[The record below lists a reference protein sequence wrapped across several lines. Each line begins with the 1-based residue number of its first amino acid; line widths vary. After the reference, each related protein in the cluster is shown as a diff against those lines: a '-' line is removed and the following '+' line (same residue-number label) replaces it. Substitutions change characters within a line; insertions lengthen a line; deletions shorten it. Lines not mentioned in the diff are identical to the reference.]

1 MCGIAGIA
9 NLTGSTA
16 IDPEIVR
23 RMADAIVH
31 RGPDEDGYFFCPG
44 LAMANRRLSIVG
56 LADGRQPMEN
66 EDRSVS
72 VVFNGE
78 LFDYPQL
85 RTDLVAKGHR
95 LRTHCDTE
103 LIPHLW
109 EEHGE
114 GMLERLRGQF
124 AIALWDERR
133 RQLVL
138 ARDRFG
144 ICPLYWT
151 RQKVAGDDVLLF
163 ASEIKALLASGL
175 LAARPDPRGINH
187 VFTFFALPGPVTCFA
202 GVNCLLPGRYLKILL
217 GSSGSGVERQGPVR
231 VEEHVYWQI
240 DFPDRGEEERH
251 GFRRWGSNAS
261 SPLIDAYE
269 AVMQRAVE
277 RRLRADVPVVS
288 YLSGGVDSSVV
299 VALACAQRRLDRRE
313 PIPTYTIS
321 VQDPSLNERSQATE
335 VAQHLGTSQV
345 VVDFSQQDVLNTY
358 PDLIRAAEGPVI
370 DTSCAALL
378 MLARAVHGDGY
389 KVALT
394 GEGADEWLA
403 GYSWYKIHRL
413 LSCLDAIPGLQFSHP
428 ARRAYLRLTGAPKFP
443 WDTVRKVEA
452 TIGGSNAWLNLYG
465 LFGSQKFRF
474 FSEAMWEQLADHNP
488 YADLQLNL
496 ERARKWHPFNRSLY
510 LGARV
515 MLPGLLLASKGDRV
529 AMNSSVE
536 TRYPFL
542 DEDVFAFLA
551 PLHPVWKMRGLR
563 DKLIQRYLA
572 DRWLPHS
579 VAWRRK
585 GMFRA
590 PLDAFHMDLP
600 TFADQL
606 LSPESLR
613 KTGYFDEAAVAHWR
627 SAFRNMPPRSN
638 QRTMVEMGLVGV
650 VATQLWHHTYIGGSL
665 ADLPA
670 WKPPGSGVRNANLP
684 ERCNR
689 AASPP

>member
-1 MCGIAGIA
+1 MCGIAGIVD
-9 NLTGSTA
+9 LTGSTV
-16 IDPEIVR
+16 IDPEIIR
-23 RMADAIVH
+23 RMANAIFH
-31 RGPDEDGYFFCPG
+31 RGPDEDGYFFRPG

-56 LADGRQPMEN
+56 LADGRQPMHN

-72 VVFNGE
+72 IVFNGE
-78 LFDYPQL
+78 LFDYPEVRTQL
-85 RTDLVAKGHR
+85 TARGHR

-124 AIALWDERR
+124 AIALWDESQRL
-133 RQLVL
+133 LVL

-151 RQKVAGDDVLLF
+151 RQKLAKGEVLLF

-175 LAARPDPRGINH
+175 VPARPDPRGINH

-202 GVNCLLPGRYLKILL
+202 GISCLLPGRYLKVFL
-217 GSSGSGVERQGPVR
+217 GSSGSGLVGQGSAR
-231 VEEHVYWQI
+231 VEEHAYWQI
-240 DFPDRGEEERH
+240 DFPDRGEEECH
-251 GFRRWGSNAS
+251 GVRRWGSNAN

-269 AVMQRAVE
+269 AVMKRAVE
-277 RRLRADVPVVS
+277 RRLRADVPIVS
-288 YLSGGVDSSVV
+288 YLSGGVDSSVM
-299 VALACAQRRLDRRE
+299 VALACAQRRLDGER

-321 VQDPSLNERSQATE
+321 VEEPWLNERSEAAE
-335 VAQHLGTSQV
+335 VARHFGASQV
-345 VVDFSQQDVLNTY
+345 VVDFGQREMLNTY
-358 PDLIRAAEGPVI
+358 PELIRAAEGPVI

-378 MLARAVHGDGY
+378 LLARAVHRDGY

-403 GYSWYKIHRL
+403 GYSWYKIDRL
-413 LSCLDAIPGLQFSHP
+413 LGCLDAIPSLQLGQY

-443 WDTVRKVEA
+443 WDMVRKVEA
-452 TIGGSNAWLNLYG
+452 SIGGPNAWLNLYG
-465 LFGSQKFRF
+465 LFGAQKLRF
-474 FSEAMWEQLADHNP
+474 FSPGMWEQLTDHNP

-510 LGARV
+510 VGARV

-551 PLHPVWKMRGLR
+551 RLHPIWKMRGLR

-590 PLDAFHMDLP
+590 PLDGFHMEVP
-600 TFADQL
+600 SFADQL

-613 KTGYFDEAAVAHWR
+613 KTGYFDQAAVAQWR
-627 SAFRNMPPRSN
+627 GAFRNMRKHSN
-638 QRTMVEMGLVGV
+638 QRTMVEMGLAGV
-650 VATQLWHHTYIGGSL
+650 VATQLWHHTYIDGSL

-670 WKPPGSGVRNANLP
+670 WKPPCLHSGA
-684 ERCNR
+684 
-689 AASPP
+689 

>member
-9 NLTGSTA
+9 SLSGSTA
-16 IDPEIVR
+16 IDPEIAR
-23 RMADAIVH
+23 RMADAIFH
-31 RGPDEDGYFFCPG
+31 RGPDDDGYFFRPG

-56 LADGRQPMEN
+56 LADGRQPMAN
-66 EDRSVS
+66 EDHSVS

-78 LFDYPQL
+78 LFDHPEL
-85 RTDLVAKGHR
+85 RTELIAKGHR

-133 RQLVL
+133 GQLIL

-151 RQKVAGDDVLLF
+151 RQELAGGDVLLF

-175 LAARPDPRGINH
+175 VPARPDPRGINH

-202 GVNCLLPGRYLKILL
+202 GVNCLLPGRYLKVLL
-217 GSSGSGVERQGPVR
+217 GPRGSGVESQRPAR

-240 DFPDRGEEERH
+240 DFPNHGEEERH
-251 GFRRWGSNAS
+251 DFRRWGSNAS

-269 AVMQRAVE
+269 VVMKRAVE

-299 VALACAQRRLDRRE
+299 VALACAQRRRDRKA

-321 VQDPSLNERSQATE
+321 VQAPSLDERAQATE
-335 VAQHLGTSQV
+335 VAQHLGTSQA
-345 VVDFSQQDVLNTY
+345 VVDFRRQDVLDTY
-358 PDLIRAAEGPVI
+358 PDLIRAAEAPVI
-370 DTSCAALL
+370 DTSCAALML
-378 MLARAVHGDGY
+378 LARAVHRDGY

-413 LSCLDAIPGLQFSHP
+413 LGCLDAIPGLELSQY
-428 ARRAYLRLTGAPKFP
+428 ARRAYLRLTNAPKFP
-443 WDTVRKVEA
+443 WDAVRQVEA
-452 TIGGSNAWLNLYG
+452 AVGGPNAWLNLYG
-465 LFGSQKFRF
+465 LFGSQKLRF
-474 FSEAMWEQLADHNP
+474 FSPGMWEQLADHNP

-496 ERARKWHPFNRSLY
+496 DRVRKWHPFKRSLY

-542 DEDVFAFLA
+542 DEDAFAFIA
-551 PLHPVWKMRGLR
+551 RLHPGWKMRGLR
-563 DKLIQRYLA
+563 DKLLHRHLA
-572 DRWLPHS
+572 ERWLPHQ

-590 PLDAFHMDLP
+590 PLDCLLTNGLSFVDE
-600 TFADQL
+600 L
-606 LSPESLR
+606 LSPQSLQ
-613 KTGYFDEAAVAHWR
+613 KTSYFDPNAVAHWR
-627 SAFRNMPPRSN
+627 RTFRKMRDGNI

-650 VATQLWHHTYIGGSL
+650 VATQLWHHIYIDATL

-670 WKPPGSGVRNANLP
+670 WS
-684 ERCNR
+684 
-689 AASPP
+689 SPH

>member
-1 MCGIAGIA
+1 MCGIAGIVD
-9 NLTGSTA
+9 LIGSRA
-16 IDPEIVR
+16 IDPANVR
-23 RMADAIVH
+23 RMAETIFH
-31 RGPDEDGYFFCPG
+31 RGPDDDGYFFRPG

-56 LADGRQPMEN
+56 LADGRQPIHN

-78 LFDYPQL
+78 LFDYPEI
-85 RTDLVAKGHR
+85 RTELIAKGHR
-95 LRTHCDTE
+95 FRTHCDTE

-109 EEHGE
+109 EEYGE

-124 AIALWDERR
+124 AIALWDGPQRL
-133 RQLVL
+133 LVL

-151 RQKVAGDDVLLF
+151 RQKLAEGEVLLF
-163 ASEIKALLASGL
+163 ASEVKALLASGL
-175 LAARPDPRGINH
+175 LQARPDPRGINH

-202 GVNCLLPGRYLKILL
+202 GVNCLLPGRYLKVLL
-217 GSSGSGVERQGPVR
+217 GSRGSGVERQGPAR

-240 DFPDRGEEERH
+240 DFPDRGEEEWH

-299 VALACAQRRLDRRE
+299 VALACAQRRLDHKG

-321 VQDPSLNERSQATE
+321 VQDPSLNERSQAAE
-335 VAQHLGTSQV
+335 VAQHLGASQV
-345 VVDFSQQDVLNTY
+345 VVDFGQQDVLNTY

-378 MLARAVHGDGY
+378 MLARAVHADGY

-413 LSCLDAIPGLQFSHP
+413 LSCLDAIPGLQFSHY
-428 ARRAYLRLTGAPKFP
+428 ARRAYLRLTRAPKFP

-452 TIGGSNAWLNLYG
+452 TIGGPNAWLNLYG
-465 LFGSQKFRF
+465 LFGSQKLRF
-474 FSEAMWEQLADHNP
+474 FSEAMWEQLVDHNP

-496 ERARKWHPFNRSLY
+496 DRARKWHPFNRSLY

-515 MLPGLLLASKGDRV
+515 MLSGLLLASKGDRV

-590 PLDAFHMDLP
+590 PLDGFHMGVP

-627 SAFRNMPPRSN
+627 SAFRNMSPRSN

-650 VATQLWHHTYIGGSL
+650 VATQLWHHTYISGSL

-670 WKPPGSGVRNANLP
+670 WKPPGVGSPKCQPSGAV
-684 ERCNR
+684 
-689 AASPP
+689 